1 MLNFFD
7 GLNLKKVKNQ
17 RGMYLPNLGG
27 LNILLKF
34 FSLLKIDIYFIM
46 NFLCCNNSKADRPV
60 I

>member
-46 NFLCCNNSKADRPV
+46 KIVFKNHLW
-60 I
+60 